1 MEVLPD
7 HFKRFPLEEYF
18 TGVHVQRVMNCNWK
32 VGAEA
37 FMESWHTV
45 ETHKQILTFTGD
57 ANSQY
62 DCWGDNVS
70 RSVTPMGVASPHL
83 SDVSEET
90 ITRDILK
97 LSGRMAT
104 DSDEGVEMK
113 DGQSAREYVAQM
125 NREMFEEAAG
135 SFR

>member
-1 MEVLPD
+1 MSLPQVKVD
-7 HFKRFPLEEYF
+7 TWGGFVFINFDLELPSRSKI
-18 TGVHVQRVMNCNWK
+18 TWKSCLITSSASHWKSTSRAVHVQRVMNCNWK

-62 DCWGDNVS
+62 DTFGDNVS

-83 SDVSEET
+83 E
-90 ITRDILK
+90 
-97 LSGRMAT
+97 
-104 DSDEGVEMK
+104 
-113 DGQSAREYVAQM
+113 
-125 NREMFEEAAG
+125 
-135 SFR
+135 